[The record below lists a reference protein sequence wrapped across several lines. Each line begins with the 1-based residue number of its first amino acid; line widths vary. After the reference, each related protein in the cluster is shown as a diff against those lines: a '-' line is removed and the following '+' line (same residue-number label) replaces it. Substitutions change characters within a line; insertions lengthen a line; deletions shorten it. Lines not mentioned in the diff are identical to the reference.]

1 MLQSQQ
7 NPQGGS
13 SQLPRAVRHVGIKEC
28 LTDISVS
35 QTVPTWAA
43 PSLFILYH
51 NTEVHLLL
59 AEKPI

>member
-7 NPQGGS
+7 NPQGTS
-13 SQLPRAVRHVGIKEC
+13 AQLPRAVRDMGIKEC

-35 QTVPTWAA
+35 HTVPTW
-43 PSLFILYH
+43 PVSSLFILYQ

-59 AEKPI
+59 AEMT

>member
-7 NPQGGS
+7 NPQGRS
-13 SQLPRAVRHVGIKEC
+13 SQLPRNVGIKEC

-35 QTVPTWAA
+35 HCPHLGCL
-43 PSLFILYH
+43 SLYILYH

-59 AEKPI
+59 AEKPT